1 MLRQMFE
8 QSVEGVHGIRR
19 FSLACYMNM
28 AVPVAKKTSY
38 LRLRGTS
45 LAFRVAGSTRCTG
58 TRGEQ

>member
-38 LRLRGTS
+38 LRGTS